1 MHSNPIGTSYHKIR
15 RFPRF
20 KGAIPVILEHGKGI
34 TRDYSTAGVYFLTE
48 GYYAPGEALSF
59 TLLFNHHPD
68 GRSMRVQCQ
77 GTVLRTNEEEQK
89 LGVAV
94 KVTAHTFVL

>member
-1 MHSNPIGTSYHKIR
+1 MIDNQQVSSYHKIR

-20 KGAIPVILEHGKGI
+20 KGAIPVLLEHGKGI

-48 GYYAPGEALSF
+48 GHYALGETVSF
-59 TLLFNHHPD
+59 TLLFNHDPD
-68 GRSMRVQCQ
+68 GRPMRVQCR
-77 GTVLRTNEEEQK
+77 GTVVRTDPKEQN

-94 KVTAHTFVL
+94 KVSNHTFAP

>member
-1 MHSNPIGTSYHKIR
+1 MTSTQIDSGYHKIR
-15 RFPRF
+15 RFPRY

-48 GYYAPGEALSF
+48 GYYTPGETLSF
-59 TLLFNHHPD
+59 TLVFNHHPD
-68 GRSMRVQCQ
+68 GRPMQVQCR
-77 GTVLRTNEEEQK
+77 GTVLRTDLEEQQ

-94 KVTAHTFVL
+94 KVNNHTFAL